1 MVATARTKKR
11 GQQQLVM
18 HSLFNPFAQPLW
30 ITGLTT
36 PFGVDSRLRRVP
48 SYPHVTPRA
57 RFAGLPTKSS
67 LT

>member
-1 MVATARTKKR
+1 
-11 GQQQLVM
+11 M

-48 SYPHVTPRA
+48 SYPHLTPRA
-57 RFAGLPTKSS
+57 RFAGWPTKVFPDLNTNSRLQRQS
-67 LT
+67 A